1 MKKMLTIFMAA
12 LVVAAILICGCTR
25 DSTTPPTTVATTE
38 PTAEPTT
45 EQTTEQTTAPPAEKD
60 IVETATEAGTFTT
73 LLTALDAANLTETMK
88 GDGPFTVFAPTDAAF
103 EALPAGALDGL
114 LANTTELSRVLTYH
128 VVAGKYMSTE
138 IAGMSSLTSLEGSDL
153 AITTD
158 GGVKVDGAN
167 VTTADIECSNGVI
180 HVIDAVMLP
189 P

>member
-1 MKKMLTIFMAA
+1 MKKVLTIVMVALIAA
-12 LVVAAILICGCTR
+12 TILICGCTGET
-25 DSTTPPTTVATTE
+25 TTPPTTVATTE
-38 PTAEPTT
+38 P
-45 EQTTEQTTAPPAEKD
+45 TTAPPAEKD
-60 IVETATEAGTFTT
+60 IVETATEAGGFTA
-73 LLTALDAANLTETMK
+73 LLAALDAADLTETMK

-103 EALPAGALDGL
+103 EALPEGALDDL
-114 LANTTELSRVLTYH
+114 LANTDELTRVLTYH

-138 IAGMSSLTSLEGSDL
+138 IAGMDNLTSLEGSAL
-153 AITTD
+153 AITAD

>member
-1 MKKMLTIFMAA
+1 
-12 LVVAAILICGCTR
+12 
-25 DSTTPPTTVATTE
+25 
-38 PTAEPTT
+38 
-45 EQTTEQTTAPPAEKD
+45 
-60 IVETATEAGTFTT
+60 
-73 LLTALDAANLTETMK
+73 
-88 GDGPFTVFAPTDAAF
+88 VFAPTDAAF

-128 VVAGKYMSTE
+128 VVSGKYMSTE
-138 IAGMSSLTSLEGSDL
+138 IVGMSSLTSLEGSDL

-158 GGVKVDGAN
+158 GGVKVGGAN

>member
-1 MKKMLTIFMAA
+1 MKKMLTIVMAA
-12 LVVAAILICGCTR
+12 LVVAAILICGCTGET
-25 DSTTPPTTVATTE
+25 TTPPTTVATTE
-38 PTAEPTT
+38 PTA

-103 EALPAGALDGL
+103 EALPAGALGGL

-128 VVAGKYMSTE
+128 VVSGKYMSAE
-138 IAGMSSLTSLEGSDL
+138 IVGMSSLMSLEGSDL
-153 AITTD
+153 VITTD
-158 GGVKVDGAN
+158 GGVKVNGAN
-167 VTTADIECSNGVI
+167 VTNADIECSNGVI